1 MKFKVTVSKS
11 KHALKAEKI
20 AVPVCISFLFAV
32 LGEVHMWKTDDSM
45 PTSLSSSFQSL
56 GPYPS
61 YSIALSVP

>member
-1 MKFKVTVSKS
+1 MKFKVAIPKS
-11 KHALKAEKI
+11 KHALQVEKR
-20 AVPVCISFLFAV
+20 VPVCISFLFAV
-32 LGEVHMWKTDDSM
+32 LGEVHMWKIDDSM